1 VRFTLTATAVA
12 TERTTMSD
20 KATHTPDA
28 EVEAHGLSSNNVNE
42 TATED
47 ADAEVEAHGVQVN
60 VNESVVENEPE
71 VEAHGVAINVNET
84 AVEDSDAEA
93 EA

>member
-1 VRFTLTATAVA
+1 VTLVVSRAHRISGPVRFTLTATAVA
-12 TERTTMSD
+12 TERTTMND

-42 TATED
+42 TAVED
-47 ADAEVEAHGVQVN
+47 
-60 VNESVVENEPE
+60 EPE
-71 VEAHGVAINVNET
+71 VEAHDTRINVNEI